1 MIGTPKTLKVLV
13 SRKLG
18 DNEYGSYGVEAELEV
33 SLPPDANRDEA
44 FDENDSWLTAKVGQ
58 SMAEKKASIQKMQA
72 ESKKAV
78 AVSEEAETK
87 PEKKADAKELV
98 PGEEHSEKVV
108 KFTLAKRTDG
118 KFELGLYGDYGGKP
132 SQYPILRHV
141 REREAMW
148 GMLKPVLEDF
158 DFGSLPVEFA
168 CEWLIHYAIGR
179 EFEIKQGEHKGEK
192 SHYKDLLSIVA
203 M

>member
-1 MIGTPKTLKVLV
+1 MIGTPASLTVRV

-18 DNEYGSYGVEAELEV
+18 DKDFGSYGVEAEITV
-33 SLPPDANRDEA
+33 NLPADAPLNEA
-44 FDENDSWLTAKVGQ
+44 FDAADSWLTAAV
-58 SMAEKKASIQKMQA
+58 ARSIQDKTEEVQKGRKDIA
-72 ESKKAV
+72 TTLQES
-78 AVSEEAETK
+78 
-87 PEKKADAKELV
+87 ADASNEIVGKIVAKAEGGKTEYV

-148 GMLKPVLEDF
+148 EMLKPVLEDF
-158 DFGSLPVEFA
+158 DFGSLPVEHP
-168 CEWLIHYAIGR
+168 CELLAHYVISDR
-179 EFEIKQGEHKGEK
+179 KTPKG
-192 SHYKDLLSIVA
+192 HFYKDLLA
-203 M
+203 LKGM